1 MRPACRVAELGSL
14 DDFAH
19 MGSITPNPKKRGYLL
34 PPGCKDLIDVLQ
46 GAPAKAALGNKI
58 RLNGKI
64 RAREVRVIGEQG
76 QQLGIML
83 LGDALNLARAAG
95 IDLVEIAPSAKPPV
109 CRLVD
114 FGKFQYELSKKGK
127 KQK

>member
-1 MRPACRVAELGSL
+1 
-14 DDFAH
+14 
-19 MGSITPNPKKRGYLL
+19 MGSITPDPKKRGYLL
-34 PPGCKDLIDVLQ
+34 PPGCKDLIDVLK
-46 GAPAKAALGNKI
+46 GTAPKFSLAATV
-58 RLNGKI
+58 RVNGRI

-76 QQLGIML
+76 QQLGIMS

-95 IDLVEIAPSAKPPV
+95 IDLVEIARHAQPPV

-114 FGKFQYELSKKGK
+114 YGKFRYELSKKGK